1 MQILVEKMGIPDK
14 KGLSKLDQ
22 QASLNPQY
30 DQRVKLGCYQALSL
44 SLSLYI
50 YIYIHTYIHKG
61 HKRRVGQVEHNAMRT
76 DTDACVRSC
85 SLPIEWNEGKNYRC
99 LAINRY

>member
-44 SLSLYI
+44 SL
-50 YIYIHTYIHKG
+50 
-61 HKRRVGQVEHNAMRT
+61 A
-76 DTDACVRSC
+76 
-85 SLPIEWNEGKNYRC
+85 
-99 LAINRY
+99 LAPRPSYTQALDPLAT